1 VTFGPIGGDL
11 HGDNEWVEIKSLE
24 RYYQIVWEFLKIYEL
39 KSNSS

>member
-24 RYYQIVWEFLKIYEL
+24 KYCQIIFRFLEY
-39 KSNSS
+39 